1 MDNEFPEEL
10 LPTNPEHNHGQPQ
23 QDKPRGG
30 RLVRRIMVGAAVII
44 SIPFLVYFARIWIPK
59 IWTNLHFVNFIVA
72 SIPTI
77 LSILFAF
84 IVDKDLEHRMRKR
97 WRLCIVAVGMI
108 YSCFL
113 WHQQDLTDQANAK
126 QTTDAVTT
134 AVQTANNHT
143 DAQFKL
149 ANQHADSQFGAVQKD
164 VKGVSDQNVAL
175 SQALARATGDINTN
189 LGKVGKP
196 DPPVPAALNFTL
208 WDLNASIDRPVRTR
222 FLQPDAD
229 GNFPVEFS
237 FVDVSTTSAK
247 AIDIWVQLC
256 DACSFAKEPA
266 GFEHPAG
273 GLDQVRH
280 RHIGDLN
287 SGIAFEKITLSV
299 KAPRSPG
306 FQVGFRYTCEN
317 CGGKVSENQVVT
329 ITEGIVGPIFP
340 VKNTPPK

>member
-1 MDNEFPEEL
+1 MAMVV
-10 LPTNPEHNHGQPQ
+10 QSI
-23 QDKPRGG
+23 RG
-30 RLVRRIMVGAAVII
+30 
-44 SIPFLVYFARIWIPK
+44 
-59 IWTNLHFVNFIVA
+59 
-72 SIPTI
+72 
-77 LSILFAF
+77 
-84 IVDKDLEHRMRKR
+84 
-97 WRLCIVAVGMI
+97 
-108 YSCFL
+108 FL
-113 WHQQDLTDQANAK
+113 WHRLERIAWHQQNLADIQSEK
-126 QTTDAVTT
+126 QITDAVNG
-134 AVQTANNHT
+134 AVDKADKHS
-143 DAQFKL
+143 DEQFKS

-196 DPPVPAALNFTL
+196 DPPVPAALSFTL
-208 WDLNASIDRPVRTR
+208 WDLNASIDKPVRTR

-237 FVDVSTTSAK
+237 FFDVSTTSAK
-247 AIDIWVQLC
+247 SIDIWVQLC
-256 DACSFAKEPA
+256 DACSFAKESP

-287 SGIAFEKITLSV
+287 SGIAFEKVTLSV

-340 VKNTPPK
+340 VKITPPK